1 MQEEVE
7 NKSVNLVISTTK
19 LSSKAIIRGLVAYI
33 RHRKNKKAQKVL
45 SDDTIQ
51 GKQKV
56 KDLISQGQG
65 VSSMPI
71 GETGLKDFEKI
82 AKKYGV
88 DFAVVKDKTVT
99 PMKYT
104 VFFKAKDADAIS
116 QVLSEYAAKQ
126 IKKENISK
134 PSVLQKLKNF
144 KDLVAGM
151 PKKQKEKRKERER

>member
-7 NKSVNLVISTTK
+7 NKTVNLAISTTK
-19 LSSKAIIRGLVAYI
+19 LSSKTVIKGLATYI
-33 RHRKNKKAQKVL
+33 RHRKNKKTQKAVT
-45 SDDTIQ
+45 DKMVH

-56 KDLISQGQG
+56 KALVGQGQG

-88 DFAVVKDKTVT
+88 DFAIVKDKTVT
-99 PMKYT
+99 PIKYT
-104 VFFKAKDADAIS
+104 VFFKARDADAIT

-126 IKKENISK
+126 VKKKTISK
-134 PSVLQKLKNF
+134 PSVLQKLKKF
-144 KDLVAGM
+144 KDLVASI
-151 PKKQKEKRKERER
+151 PKKAKEKRKEQER

>member
-7 NKSVNLVISTTK
+7 KKSVNLAISTTK
-19 LSSKAIIRGLVAYI
+19 LSSKTIVKGLAAYI
-33 RHRKNKKAQKVL
+33 RHRKNKKAQKSL
-45 SDDTIQ
+45 SDDAIQ

-56 KDLISQGQG
+56 KDLIGQRQG

-71 GETGLKDFEKI
+71 GETGLKDFERI

-88 DFAVVKDKTVT
+88 DFAVVRDKTVT

-116 QVLSEYAAKQ
+116 QVLAEYAAKQ
-126 IKKENISK
+126 VKKKSVSK
-134 PSVLQKLKNF
+134 PSVLQKLKKF
-144 KDLVAGM
+144 KDLVASI
-151 PKKQKEKRKERER
+151 PKKAKEKRKEQER